1 MSTESRLHAAR
12 ILIVDDEL
20 RNRELLEVMLQP
32 EGYVLE
38 TAVSGEEALAMV
50 ARQPPDLVLLDVM
63 MPGMDGYQVA
73 TKIKSNVATNGV
85 FIILLTAL
93 DDRNSRS
100 HGLRAGAEDF
110 LTKPVNRAELCERV
124 SNLLRIKHERTTA

>member
-1 MSTESRLHAAR
+1 MSSESRVHTSR

-32 EGYVLE
+32 EGYVLA
-38 TAVSGEEALAMV
+38 TAGSGEEALEMV

-73 TKIKSNVATNGV
+73 TRIKGNAATSGV
-85 FIILLTAL
+85 FIVLLTAL

-110 LTKPVNRAELCERV
+110 LTKPVNRAELVERV
-124 SNLLRIKHERTTA
+124 GKLLRIKT

>member
-1 MSTESRLHAAR
+1 MSAESRVHAAR
-12 ILIVDDEL
+12 ILIVDDEP
-20 RNRELLEVMLQP
+20 RNRELFEVMLQP
-32 EGYVLE
+32 EGYVL
-38 TAVSGEEALAMV
+38 ASASSGEEALEIV

-73 TKIKSNVATNGV
+73 ARIKGNAATNGV

-100 HGLRAGAEDF
+100 HGLRAGAEDV
-110 LTKPVNRAELCERV
+110 LTKPVSRAELCERV
-124 SNLLRIKHERTTA
+124 GKLLRIKT

>member
-1 MSTESRLHAAR
+1 MSTESRLHTAR

-38 TAVSGEEALAMV
+38 TAGSGEEALAIV

-73 TKIKSNVATNGV
+73 TRIKGNVATNGV

-100 HGLRAGAEDF
+100 HGLRAGAEDV
-110 LTKPVNRAELCERV
+110 LTKPVNRAELCQRV
-124 SNLLRIKHERTTA
+124 SNLLRIKT

>member
-1 MSTESRLHAAR
+1 MSTESRLHTAR

-38 TAVSGEEALAMV
+38 TAGSGEEALAIV

-73 TKIKSNVATNGV
+73 TRIKGDVATNGV

-100 HGLRAGAEDF
+100 HGLRAGAEDV
-110 LTKPVNRAELCERV
+110 LTKPVNRAELCQRV
-124 SNLLRIKHERTTA
+124 SNLLRLKT

>member
-1 MSTESRLHAAR
+1 MSTESCVHTSH

-32 EGYVLE
+32 EGYVLA
-38 TAVSGEEALAMV
+38 TAGSGEEALEMV

-73 TKIKSNVATNGV
+73 TRIKGNAATNGV
-85 FIILLTAL
+85 FIVLLTAL
-93 DDRNSRS
+93 DDRNSRA

-110 LTKPVNRAELCERV
+110 LTKPVNRAELVERV
-124 SNLLRIKHERTTA
+124 GTLLRIKT